1 MALAKNMMQGGM
13 SAGGAKAINGN
24 LASALTAT
32 GTVITDALALS
43 ADTNLISTTAS
54 GTGVKVP
61 SCEVGDSVE
70 IYNGGANTLKV
81 YPDTTSVQFNA
92 LGNGNSFSLGTNT
105 MCYCRRV
112 TSTRWIVH
120 LSA

>member
-1 MALAKNMMQGGM
+1 MALAKNIMQGGA
-13 SAGGAKAINGN
+13 SAGQAKAINGN
-24 LASALTAT
+24 LATTLTAT
-32 GTVITDALALS
+32 GTTIADALALN

-54 GTGVKVP
+54 NTGVKVP

-70 IYNGGANTLKV
+70 IYNGGANSLKV

-92 LGNGNSFSLGTNT
+92 LGNGVAFSLGTNT

-112 TSTRWIVH
+112 SATRWIVN